1 MAVMLD
7 SDDAIGYIGTKYCFE
22 MEFLIAKERDGYSYS
37 DEDSATDSG
46 SDQSSLCQLRWNC
59 PADVTDDLE
68 EVLYQCSLVFSKNNE
83 PVEIVQDSDPDSA
96 LPWDSLQSESWILQP
111 ARFAVAR
118 PGCPEQ
124 YEWIGVRLRSPLYFD
139 TELTNPNS
147 TVKWCIGALRM
158 ALRLHVNSTCPFD
171 VLIRTSRMALDHV
184 KKAATIVWLLE
195 QDMMQYLRPDVA
207 DDTPGRMMP
216 VTTHAAAATR
226 PLQGVE
232 NSRPQHPELLAAMER
247 HTPRLLDD
255 AKQEQLQRLWACADL
270 RELAE
275 ALCSS
280 DGQSLAFSLYASPN
294 DEAGEPPS
302 ACIIAFRYALWH
314 PYDDVDVTNFW
325 IKLAL
330 TLCRVMVVSSAQ
342 FKRSNRRTDQIVQ
355 SFGERDISRGD
366 RWKMLA
372 ERLSLDA
379 DWSWEWDTIV
389 QQYQPGRRL
398 SRAMLDEQPALGQIP
413 ELHMYRSR

>member
-1 MAVMLD
+1 MAFVLD

-22 MEFLIAKERDGYSYS
+22 MEFLVAKEREGYSYS
-37 DEDSATDSG
+37 DEDAASDSG
-46 SDQSSLCQLRWNC
+46 SDVSSLFQLRWNC
-59 PADVTDDLE
+59 PVDEEDSLK

-83 PVEIVQDSDPDSA
+83 SVEIIEDSDPALA

-124 YEWIGVRLRSPLYFD
+124 YDWIGVRLRSPLFFE
-139 TELTNPNS
+139 TELTSPTS

-171 VLIRTSRMALDHV
+171 VLVRTSRMALDHV
-184 KKAATIVWLLE
+184 KKVATIVWLLE
-195 QDMMQYLRPDVA
+195 RDMMQYLRPDVA
-207 DDTPGRMMP
+207 DDTPGRMKL
-216 VTTHAAAATR
+216 VTTHAVAATR
-226 PLQGVE
+226 PLEGVGD
-232 NSRPQHPELLAAMER
+232 SRPQDPDLWAAMER

-255 AKQEQLQRLWACADL
+255 AKQEQLQRLWACVGLGELSEVL
-270 RELAE
+270 R
-275 ALCSS
+275 SS
-280 DGQSLAFSLYASPN
+280 DGQPLAFSLYPCPN
-294 DEAGEPPS
+294 DEGGEPAS
-302 ACIIAFRYALWH
+302 ACILAFRYALWH

-330 TLCRVMVVSSAQ
+330 TLCRVMVVSSGQ
-342 FKRSNRRTDQIVQ
+342 FKRSNRRTDQIVED
-355 SFGERDISRGD
+355 FDGRDMGGGER
-366 RWKMLA
+366 WKILA

-379 DWSWEWDTIV
+379 DWSWEWDMIV
-389 QQYQPGRRL
+389 QQYLPGRRL
-398 SRAMLDEQPALGQIP
+398 SRAVLDGQPPLGQIP